1 MKTLIA
7 VVVAGLAA
15 GAAGAQDRIAIDYTD
30 VESVADADALYQR
43 IVNAAGAVCPQ
54 EQVLGLYGHT
64 MARRCVRSAVT
75 KAVADVDNPLLTARH
90 HGETPATLYSSRA
103 TRK

>member
-7 VVVAGLAA
+7 VIVAGLAA
-15 GAAGAQDRIAIDYTD
+15 GAAGAQDRVAIDYTNI
-30 VESVADADALYQR
+30 ETAADAAALYQR
-43 IVNAAGAVCPQ
+43 IVNAADAVCPQ

-64 MARRCVRSAVT
+64 MARRCARNAVS

-90 HGETPATLYSSRA
+90 HGETPGTLYSSRA

>member
-1 MKTLIA
+1 MKTLVAI
-7 VVVAGLAA
+7 VVAGLAA
-15 GAAGAQDRIAIDYTD
+15 GSAAAQDRVAIDYTD
-30 VESVADADALYQR
+30 IETAADANALYRR
-43 IVNAAGAVCPQ
+43 IVNAASAVCPQ

-64 MARRCVRSAVT
+64 MARRCARDAIT

-90 HGETPATLYSSRA
+90 HGETPGTLYSSRA